1 MRKRDLFV
9 APIKI
14 KLLSLVLVLVFFTD
28 YTTRGTNEM
37 TSEWNYKN
45 QKSSDRS
52 KFQGNFDEGKGNLVR
67 VFRVQVNRVKTT
79 EKRGEIQGKLDLVR
93 V

>member
-1 MRKRDLFV
+1 
-9 APIKI
+9 
-14 KLLSLVLVLVFFTD
+14 
-28 YTTRGTNEM
+28 M

-45 QKSSDRS
+45 QNSSDRS